1 MLKERSGGIGWA
13 KWLKYV
19 IIFLLPVVMVLLL
32 RTQVDNDSWFVLAEG
47 REIVQNGVYKTDVLS
62 MHEGLEVVV
71 QNYGFA
77 VVYWLIYSVLGL
89 AGLYVGM
96 ILMYVLVEFLLYKIF
111 KLVSEENEVLT
122 LILMTIASVL
132 LGVLFA
138 TTRAQ
143 MVSYV
148 IFLTVIYILERY
160 VKKGEKKWLVAIPF
174 LSLVQINLHGSVWL
188 MLFLAMGAFILDS
201 RLENY
206 KAEPLVITAVVAFVV
221 GLINP
226 YGIDMILF
234 VIRSYSGGT
243 IQKLVSEMQP
253 FDLGAWY
260 NWVLYG
266 AIAMVILMGF
276 YGKGKDVRARYL
288 MMFIGL
294 LGLGLNTMKGMS
306 QVILVMFLPVVGMYR
321 KAVFPKLKNPKAIR
335 GVFWGEVV
343 LAVVTVGVFGWA
355 LKRDLAGLREAPD
368 DALVEAVSIIDE
380 EVAPEERKAAKVYTG
395 YNDGGYLEF
404 RGYRPYLDPRAEV
417 FLEVNNKKEDILT
430 EYIDLREGRG
440 DKEKFLEKYE
450 FDYLVVRGEYDLFYR
465 DEVEGFERIFADE
478 ETQTRLYRRAES
490 VI

>member
-1 MLKERSGGIGWA
+1 MG
-13 KWLKYV
+13 WLKYV
-19 IIFLLPVVMVLLL
+19 IIFLLPVVMVLLI

-47 REIVQNGVYKTDVLS
+47 REIVDNGIYKTDALS
-62 MHEGLEVVV
+62 MHGDLEVVV

-77 VVYWLIYSVLGL
+77 VIFWLIYSVFGL
-89 AGLYVGM
+89 AGLYLGM
-96 ILMYVLVEFLLYKIF
+96 ILMYGVVEWLLYKIF
-111 KLVSEENEVLT
+111 RLITEENEVLT

-132 LGVLFA
+132 LGAMFV

-143 MVSYV
+143 MVSYA
-148 IFLTVIYILERY
+148 IFLAVVYILERY
-160 VKKGEKKWLVAIPF
+160 VKKGEKKWLAAIPF

-188 MLFLAMGAFILDS
+188 MLFLVMGAFILDS

-206 KAEPLVITAVVAFVV
+206 KAKPLIITAAASFAL
-221 GLINP
+221 GLVNP
-226 YGIDMILF
+226 YGVDMILF
-234 VIRSYSGGT
+234 VLKSYSGGT
-243 IQKLVSEMQP
+243 IQRLVMEMQP
-253 FDLGAWY
+253 FDLGTWY
-260 NWVLYG
+260 NFVLYG

-276 YGKGKDVRARYL
+276 YGKGKDVKARYL

-294 LGLGLNTMKGMS
+294 LGLGLNTLKGMS
-306 QVILVMFLPVVGMYR
+306 QVILVMFLPVAGMYR
-321 KAVFPKLKNPKAIR
+321 KAVFPKLKNRKVIR
-335 GVFWGEVV
+335 GMFWGEAV
-343 LAVVTVGVFGWA
+343 LAVVTVGVFGWV
-355 LKRDLAGLREAPD
+355 LKRNLAGLREAPD
-368 DALVEAVSIIDE
+368 DALVEAVNILDG
-380 EVAPEERKAAKVYTG
+380 EVAAEERKTVRVYTG